1 MRRSIIL
8 SLALLTSLFLFGADR
23 PEKWAVPMKLDG
35 VANLHKVTDNL
46 YRSEQPT
53 AEGMKNIEKL
63 GIKTV
68 INLRNFHSDKDKLN
82 GTGLLNEELD
92 VNTWHIE
99 DEDVVKF
106 IKIVRKK
113 ENGPFLVHCQHGA
126 DRTGVM
132 CAMYRIIEEGWTK
145 EDAIKEMTDGGY
157 GFHSMWFNIINYVKK
172 VDVEKI
178 KKQLTE

>member
-1 MRRSIIL
+1 MASLIIF
-8 SLALLTSLFLFGADR
+8 SADR
-23 PEKWAVPMKLDG
+23 PEKWAVPVKLDG
-35 VANLHKVTDNL
+35 VPNLHKVTDTL
-46 YRSEQPT
+46 YRSAQPT
-53 AEGMKNIEKL
+53 DEGMKNIEKM

-68 INLRNFHSDKDKLN
+68 INLRNFHSDKDELG
-82 GTGLLNEELD
+82 GTKLLNEELD

-106 IKIVRKK
+106 LKIVRKK

-132 CAMYRIIEEGWTK
+132 NCMFRIIEQGWTR

-157 GFHSMWFNIINYVKK
+157 GFHPVWTNIINYVMKA
-172 VDVEKI
+172 DLDKI
-178 KKQLTE
+178 RKALDK